1 MEIKVGGVTEG
12 LLVRGNEQTY
22 NLQMVEQLQRRNKG
36 WLILEVGGQV
46 LSSQV

>member
-1 MEIKVGGVTEG
+1 MKVGDVTEG
-12 LLVRGNEQTY
+12 LLIRGNEQTY
-22 NLQMVEQLQRRNKG
+22 SFQMDES